1 MQNTAFH
8 KTAPAL
14 PGALDVS
21 RDFAAALLR
30 APAAVFGR
38 IVARQRRAEERAQL
52 RKLTDHQLHDMGLT
66 RAQVEAMAR
75 KARWSRPV

>member
-14 PGALDVS
+14 PGAMDLS
-21 RDFAAALLR
+21 RGFAAALLR

-38 IVARQRRAEERAQL
+38 IVEGQRLAEERAHL
-52 RKLTDHQLHDMGLT
+52 GKLTDHQLRDMGLT
-66 RAQVEAMAR
+66 RPQAEAMAR